1 MHHSKLDFLFTDIFN
16 RFSDSQILH
25 MDPATLFTNQ
35 THFLNHERK
44 LHFKHL
50 TPGITLEMFN
60 YSMSLLLLMFR
71 YSSTFWYLNKVYSLA
86 FSVHLFL
93 FSCVSILNL
102 SMFDVLCKYESVYAK
117 SVQSST
123 K

>member
-1 MHHSKLDFLFTDIFN
+1 MHHSKLDFIFSDIIN
-16 RFSDSQILH
+16 RFSNSQILH
-25 MDPATLFTNQ
+25 IDPATLFTNQ
-35 THFLNHERK
+35 THLLTTERK
-44 LHFKHL
+44 LHFRHL
-50 TPGITLEMFN
+50 TPGITLETFN
-60 YSMSLLLLMFR
+60 YLMSLILLMFR
-71 YSSTFWYLNKVYSLA
+71 YSSTFWYLNKAFSLV

-117 SVQSST
+117 TVQSN